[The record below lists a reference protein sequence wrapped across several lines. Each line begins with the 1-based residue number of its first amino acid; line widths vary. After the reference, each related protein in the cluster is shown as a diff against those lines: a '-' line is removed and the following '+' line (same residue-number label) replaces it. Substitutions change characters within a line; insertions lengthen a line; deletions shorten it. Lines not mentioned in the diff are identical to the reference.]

1 EGRFVLLGDAC
12 HPMKPHMAQGAG
24 MAIEDAAML
33 TRCLLQTGL
42 DDYTTAFKLY
52 ELNRKDRAT
61 KVQAVS
67 NANTFLKQPEDPSW
81 VYAYDALTTPI
92 VQLAGEVA

>member
-1 EGRFVLLGDAC
+1 MVLLGDAC

-42 DDYTTAFKLY
+42 ENYETAFKLY
-52 ELNRKDRAT
+52 ELNRKERAT
-61 KVQAVS
+61 KVQVVS

-81 VYAYDALTTPI
+81 VYAYDVLTAPI
-92 VQLAGEVA
+92 EQLKGEMA